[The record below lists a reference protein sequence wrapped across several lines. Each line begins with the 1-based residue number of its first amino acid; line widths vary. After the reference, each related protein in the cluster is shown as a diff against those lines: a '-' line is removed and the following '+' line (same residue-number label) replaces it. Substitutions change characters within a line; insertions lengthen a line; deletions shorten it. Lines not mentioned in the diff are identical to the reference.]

1 MNKRTSSD
9 LGITYSRSQ
18 PKKKKKKIIN
28 QWDSLHAIYI
38 EMSSSYTW
46 CNSCKVT
53 FFTPQIYKR
62 SNG

>member
-1 MNKRTSSD
+1 MNKRTNSD

-18 PKKKKKKIIN
+18 EKKKKKIN

-38 EMSSSYTW
+38 EMSSSYAW

-53 FFTPQIYKR
+53 FFTP
-62 SNG
+62 

>member
-1 MNKRTSSD
+1 MNKRTCSD

-18 PKKKKKKIIN
+18 QKKKIIN

-53 FFTPQIYKR
+53 FFT
-62 SNG
+62 S

>member
-1 MNKRTSSD
+1 MNKCTSSD

-18 PKKKKKKIIN
+18 QKKKKKKIIN

-53 FFTPQIYKR
+53 FFTP
-62 SNG
+62 

>member
-1 MNKRTSSD
+1 MNKCTSSN
-9 LGITYSRSQ
+9 LRITYSRSQ
-18 PKKKKKKIIN
+18 QKKRKKEKIIN

-53 FFTPQIYKR
+53 FFTP
-62 SNG
+62 